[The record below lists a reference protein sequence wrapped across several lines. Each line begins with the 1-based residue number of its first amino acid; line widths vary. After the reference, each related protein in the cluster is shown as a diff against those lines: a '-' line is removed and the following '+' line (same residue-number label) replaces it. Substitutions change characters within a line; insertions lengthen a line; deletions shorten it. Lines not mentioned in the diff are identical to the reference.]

1 MDMPTMILA
10 VMIVSFL
17 MQSQVPAPAEG
28 LIRVCVLPAARTNEV
43 ADLFESAQDLSAV
56 FATRKKDL
64 AVVATPE
71 HADVVVTVTNRTV
84 TIPRVAIGVVPANRP
99 GAPAS
104 GPVRIMHVRITL
116 TAGKDE
122 IEVNSKES
130 VLEPTTTW
138 RLATDAV
145 AKQVEKWIADH
156 KAALM
161 ANR

>member
-1 MDMPTMILA
+1 MLIAIL
-10 VMIVSFL
+10 VSVL
-17 MQSQVPAPAEG
+17 LQSQVSVGQPPPAAN
-28 LIRVCVLPAARTNEV
+28 LIRLCVLPAARTNEA
-43 ADLFESAQDLSAV
+43 ADLFESAKDLSAA

-84 TIPRVAIGVVPANRP
+84 TIPKIAIGVVPENRP

-104 GPVRIMHVRITL
+104 GPVRMMHVRITL
-116 TAGKDE
+116 AAGKDE
-122 IEVNSKES
+122 IEINSKES
-130 VLEPTTTW
+130 ALEPTTTW
-138 RLATDAV
+138 KLAAEDV
-145 AKQVEKWIADH
+145 VKQVEKWIADH